1 MQPGLPVK
9 TFNVAAAAT
18 GAGTSF
24 ALPARRCSL
33 QWQTFFGTDPSALT
47 IDLQFSFDGS
57 HWDTIDS
64 SSVLTGEVRTFA
76 AIGGAPG
83 FVRGNVIAIT
93 GGAGVSMWI
102 TAQP

>member
-1 MQPGLPVK
+1 MEAMQPGLPVK

-47 IDLQFSFDGS
+47 ID
-57 HWDTIDS
+57 S